1 MKGGSFFICREQ
13 AKQQAQQE
21 ADDIIISERESSEEQ
36 KDLATGTVLLLS
48 LLWKSGAWNVLRNIG
63 LAVLTV
69 ATMHWCS
76 TTEMLESE
84 EEAEEPEEEEKEEE
98 RVVVPRDHEIQPRKV
113 SSTEKEPPI
122 TPPIEKNA
130 EQHDATET
138 TRSPPLTTPQP
149 ASIISTKTTDTELID
164 LGMQNRLR
172 LYSLETALGDTTR
185 AVEVRRQIVA
195 GKVRSEQHP
204 SSSSFN
210 LHGLPYKK
218 YDYSCVT
225 GACCENVI
233 GYTTVPVG
241 VAGPLKM
248 GAKQVFIP
256 LATTEGAL
264 VAGVNRGCTAINAS
278 GGVVSLVLGDGMT
291 RGPCVRFPNL
301 ERAGAAKIWLDTA
314 AGFLIVE
321 AAFNL
326 TTRFGRLQSIRSVV
340 AGSDVFMRFKAGT
353 GDAMGMNMMSK
364 GVENALAAIYDA
376 GFGDMRILSL
386 SGNYCT
392 DKKAAAINWIDGRGK
407 SVSAQATISP
417 EALEKVL
424 KVDVDSMVELNS
436 TKNLVGSCLAG
447 SIGGFNAH
455 AANIVAAMFLATG
468 QDIAQVVESSSCLT
482 TMQK

>member
-1 MKGGSFFICREQ
+1 MKGGSFIACREQ
-13 AKQQAQQE
+13 AQQQAQQE
-21 ADDIIISERESSEEQ
+21 ADDMIISERESSEEQ
-36 KDLATGTVLLLS
+36 KDLATGTVRLLS
-48 LLWKSGAWNVLRNIG
+48 LWEKRGTWTVLRNIG

-69 ATMHWCS
+69 VTIHWCS
-76 TTEMLESE
+76 TTEILESV
-84 EEAEEPEEEEKEEE
+84 EEKEEE
-98 RVVVPRDHEIQPRKV
+98 RVVVPRAHETQPRKA

-122 TPPIEKNA
+122 TPHIEKNA
-130 EQHDATET
+130 EQHNATEP
-138 TRSPPLTTPQP
+138 TRSPPTIPQP
-149 ASIISTKTTDTELID
+149 ASVVSAKTTDTELIN

-172 LYSLETALGDTTR
+172 LYSLETVLGDTTR

-210 LHGLPYKK
+210 LHGLPYKE
-218 YDYSCVT
+218 YDYECVT

-241 VAGPLKM
+241 VAGPLEI

-256 LATTEGAL
+256 MATTEGAL

-278 GGVVSLVLGDGMT
+278 GGVLSLVLGDGMT

-301 ERAGAAKIWLDTA
+301 ERAGAAKMWLDTA
-314 AGFLIVE
+314 AGFQIVE
-321 AAFNL
+321 AAFNS
-326 TTRFGRLQSIRSVV
+326 TTRYGRLQSIRSVV
-340 AGSDVFMRFKAGT
+340 AGSDVFVRFKAGT

-364 GVENALAAIYDA
+364 GVENALAAIKHA

-417 EALEKVL
+417 EALKKVL

-455 AANIVAAMFLATG
+455 AANIVAAIFLATG
-468 QDIAQVVESSSCLT
+468 QDIAQVVESSNCLT